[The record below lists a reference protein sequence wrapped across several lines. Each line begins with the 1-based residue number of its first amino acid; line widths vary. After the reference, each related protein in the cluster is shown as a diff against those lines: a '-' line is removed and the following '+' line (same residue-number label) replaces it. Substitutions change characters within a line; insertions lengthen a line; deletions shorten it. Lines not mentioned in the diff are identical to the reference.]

1 MRYQTGGAFRRA
13 LEQRLRDQSLA
24 TGVSLVRL
32 RKMVTFDRFLAR
44 LFQLAPQAWVVK
56 GGLAIQLR
64 LGERA
69 RTTKDIDLL
78 ALVDSDQVR
87 SMLQKAGRLDLGD
100 YFYFTV
106 AEPPGGLARTVGGV
120 RYPVHSLLDGRTFD
134 RFHLDVGTMDPM
146 LDPVEY
152 KEMPGLL
159 AFADIPPAMVSCFP
173 VTQQIAEKFHAY
185 TRPRGLGENSRVKD
199 LMDIILLAQ
208 SSDVSGE
215 RLYRALQATFEH
227 TGTHPLPDSVP
238 PPPQG
243 WKLPFRKMARDVG
256 LEGMTL
262 DQAHHIV
269 CDLLDHVLSS
279 PPPYPPQARN
289 LCKSKEEQL

>member
-13 LEQRLRDQSLA
+13 LEQRLRDQSLT
-24 TGVSLVRL
+24 TGVPLVRL
-32 RKMVTFDRFLAR
+32 RKMVSFDRFLAR

-78 ALVDSDQVR
+78 ALVDIDQVR

-100 YFYFTV
+100 YFHFTV
-106 AEPPGGLARTVGGV
+106 AEPPDGLARTVGGV

-134 RFHLDVGTMDPM
+134 GFHLDVGTMDPM

-152 KEMPGLL
+152 KEMPDLL
-159 AFADIPPAMVSCFP
+159 AFADIPPATVSCFP

-185 TRPRGLGENSRVKD
+185 TRPHRLGEGSRIKD
-199 LMDIILLAQ
+199 LVDIILLSQ
-208 SSDVSGE
+208 SSAVSSE
-215 RLYRALQATFEH
+215 RLYRALRATFEH
-227 TGTHPLPDSVP
+227 AGTHPLPDSVP
-238 PPPQG
+238 LPPQG
-243 WKLPFRKMARDVG
+243 
-256 LEGMTL
+256 
-262 DQAHHIV
+262 
-269 CDLLDHVLSS
+269 
-279 PPPYPPQARN
+279 
-289 LCKSKEEQL
+289 

>member
-13 LEQRLRDQSLA
+13 LEQRLREQSLT

-32 RKMVTFDRFLAR
+32 RKMVAFDRFLAR

-78 ALVDSDQVR
+78 ALVEIDQVL

-106 AEPPGGLARTVGGV
+106 AEPSSGLARAAGGV
-120 RYPVHSLLDGRTFD
+120 RYPVRALLDGRTFD
-134 RFHLDVGTMDPM
+134 RFHLDVGALDPM

-152 KEMPGLL
+152 KEMPDLL
-159 AFADIPPAMVSCFP
+159 AFADIPPTSVPCFP

-185 TRPRGLGENSRVKD
+185 TRPRGFGENSRVKD
-199 LMDIILLAQ
+199 LVDIILLAR
-208 SSDVSGE
+208 SSDVNDE
-215 RLYRALQATFEH
+215 QLYRALQATFEH
-227 TGTHPLPDSVP
+227 VGTHPCPNSVP
-238 PPPQG
+238 PPPKG
-243 WKLPFRKMARDVG
+243 WKLPFRKMAQEVG
-256 LEGMTL
+256 LREMTL
-262 DQAHHIV
+262 EQGYHIV
-269 CDLLDHVLSS
+269 CDLLNHVLSGL
-279 PPPYPPQARN
+279 PAPEPVRRERA
-289 LCKSKEEQL
+289 